1 MIMPDPQAQ
10 GISCIVPDV
19 TSCSDHDSDQ
29 PPEVTGGAS
38 LPAIS
43 APSLSASHGRGDDG
57 MLIHNSPDN
66 CQIVS
71 TLSLNTREELENDP
85 TKCFIGELF

>member
-10 GISCIVPDV
+10 GISCIV
-19 TSCSDHDSDQ
+19 TSCSDHDSDSDQ

-43 APSLSASHGRGDDG
+43 APSVSASHGRGDDG

>member
-10 GISCIVPDV
+10 GIPCIVPDV

-29 PPEVTGGAS
+29 PPEVTRRAS
-38 LPAIS
+38 LSAIS

-66 CQIVS
+66 CQDCLHIV
-71 TLSLNTREELENDP
+71 
-85 TKCFIGELF
+85 TKYEGGTGQWSY

>member
-1 MIMPDPQAQ
+1 MIMPNAQAQ

-43 APSLSASHGRGDDG
+43 APSLVSLTWRGDDG

>member
-1 MIMPDPQAQ
+1 MIMPDPRPRGSPVLSPMSPAA
-10 GISCIVPDV
+10 V
-19 TSCSDHDSDQ
+19 TSDQ